1 MKTSL
6 NNLLKD
12 SQTRSGFEDRVLI
25 SLENS
30 SIKRERSRIYSYL
43 VLTLVFFGASVPS
56 IIYLI
61 QDLTRTGFS
70 SYAYLIVTEKTRIFV
85 YMKEFFVSLVESVP
99 VFSLALFLCV
109 LGAFL
114 WSLVQLGRSTGEKG
128 FRIHA

>member
-43 VLTLVFFGASVPS
+43 VLTLVFFGASV
-56 IIYLI
+56 
-61 QDLTRTGFS
+61 D
-70 SYAYLIVTEKTRIFV
+70 
-85 YMKEFFVSLVESVP
+85 YMKEFFLSLVESVP